1 MHIPGEVKFLVCVD
15 SSDEC
20 KAALRFACMRGKN
33 SKGEVSILYVIEP
46 NDMQHFA
53 GVEKVMAREAK
64 EEAERVLSELQEE
77 TFQEFAIEIE
87 TRISYGSKYTSIV
100 DLINEDKTISILVLG
115 AAPEGQGTNYLINKF
130 STGLTSSIHIPV
142 TIVPG
147 NLSKDEIN
155 NLLYDRYVLIV
166 LQKYNIHPAS
176 FYLVKKLVH
185 LHMYKI

>member
-20 KAALRFACMRGKN
+20 KAALRFACMRAKN
-33 SKGEVSILYVIEP
+33 SKGQVCILYVIEP
-46 NDMQHFA
+46 NDMLHFA
-53 GVEKVMAREAK
+53 GVEKVIERESK
-64 EEAERVLSELQEE
+64 EEANRVLTELKKE
-77 TFQEFAIEIE
+77 TFQEFSIKIE
-87 TRISYGSKYTSIV
+87 TIISYGLKYNKIV

-147 NLSKDEIN
+147 NLSKDEM
-155 NLLYDRYVLIV
+155 
-166 LQKYNIHPAS
+166 
-176 FYLVKKLVH
+176 KK
-185 LHMYKI
+185 IT